1 MSQNSYL
8 RIRFLNDGDGT
19 GKLLARAEA
28 DGFAGQGGAY
38 FNIEALEEFAGALQ
52 VFPFPPDDS
61 RRSIAGGFSSKE
73 DSEGLSQEH
82 LGISVYPA
90 DAQRGYIGI
99 QVRMATELWLETRP
113 QSKKQVSVEII
124 STYEPVSKFSRDIL
138 AVLRGSL
145 KEAVLEGQSIS

>member
-1 MSQNSYL
+1 MDSYL
-8 RIRFLNDGDGT
+8 RLRFLNDGDGT

-38 FNIEALEEFAGALQ
+38 FNIEVLEEFAGALQ
-52 VFPFPPDDS
+52 VFPFSPDDS
-61 RRSIAGGFSSKE
+61 RRSIASGFSSKE
-73 DSEGLSQEH
+73 DPGGLSQEH

-99 QVRMATELWLETRP
+99 QVRMATELWPETRP
-113 QSKKQVSVEII
+113 QSKKQASVEII

-138 AVLRGSL
+138 SVLRGSL